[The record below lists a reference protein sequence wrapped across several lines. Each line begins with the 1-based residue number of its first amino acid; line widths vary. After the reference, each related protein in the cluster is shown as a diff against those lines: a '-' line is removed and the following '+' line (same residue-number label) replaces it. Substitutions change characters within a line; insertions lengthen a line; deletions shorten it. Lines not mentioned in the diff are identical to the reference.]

1 MRKFLIVLAMVAMV
15 SFLLVGCNTGTTPVT
30 PVIPVEPELQLTG
43 ITVDPKTMDLF
54 AGEEKTIT
62 SVTATY
68 EVRGYET
75 VIDLGECIY
84 LSSDLDVA
92 TVSKDGKVKAVTKGT
107 ATIIVSYEGKIDT
120 LEVTVERAITI
131 TWFENAIRYNTDGGE
146 NSSWFNDPLGPAIL
160 VQDNGGWCFAD
171 INEVY
176 NASGDLIDFSGA
188 AVISEIGVF
197 SGYTTYISTASG
209 LPIED
214 NFLGQVEIII
224 YEDGT
229 SGTMVGTLT
238 QWAYAFAESD
248 EDITILDEK
257 YPNAVECAEEG
268 KWFIGHIDYITYPR

>member
-131 TWFENAIRYNTDGGE
+131 TWFENAIRYNAVGGE

-176 NASGDLIDFSGA
+176 NAFGDLIDFSGA

-268 KWFIGHIDYITYPR
+268 KWFIGHTDYITYPR